1 MEESMKRM
9 WEQKGIKAIKLKLQ
23 IERTLQDQEDLMTM
37 WKIKKQEAQLKQ

>member
-1 MEESMKRM
+1 M